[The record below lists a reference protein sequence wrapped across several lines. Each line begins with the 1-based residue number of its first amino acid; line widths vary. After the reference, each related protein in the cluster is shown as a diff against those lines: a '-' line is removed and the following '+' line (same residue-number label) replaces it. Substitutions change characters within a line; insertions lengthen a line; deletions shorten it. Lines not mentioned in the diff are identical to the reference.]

1 MKHKTTGLARR
12 CSPGD
17 LILVTG
23 GLQCGNCLAYEET
36 YHERLIAIKLSWR
49 YTTPEKTDVHL
60 VFIHTYGGEVWVT
73 RPGQETNKVIQSVWW
88 GTGQLVYPLS
98 GGPTDPNDR
107 QLSVAEWDA
116 FRQAHDVREAYSINH
131 TWQAIR
137 SF

>member
-36 YHERLIAIKLSWR
+36 YHAQPVHIRLSQRKF
-49 YTTPEKTDVHL
+49 PDGE
-60 VFIHTYGGEVWVT
+60 VFLQFVRSGGEVFVT
-73 RPGQETNKVIQSVWW
+73 RQDTEHSKVVRRSFWGQ
-88 GTGQLVYPLS
+88 GQLYYPLQ
-98 GGPTDPNDR
+98 GPTDPDIR
-107 QLSVAEWDA
+107 LLAPQEWDA
-116 FRQAHDVREAYSINH
+116 FRQVYDVREAYSINH